1 MSPRLQGM
9 LSPKPP
15 SLSPSVFISL
25 LRRAARLGNQLCPL
39 LLPPIHF
46 LNISKG
52 PVFSTRCSE
61 RRGVGSAAAFKP
73 PALGIRGSSG
83 KRQGC
88 KRTWTAALPL
98 PRRLCLCAGA
108 AIPRLGEGREV
119 TPCVSTEFKR
129 ERGGSGSQQ
138 GARQPK
144 NSQAGRAVRSAGT
157 RRFPLAPSMGAPGE
171 SGGDRECSPQA
182 CAKVLRP
189 ADGDRCSQGGQRERS
204 GKINSSRK
212 NIGFKCC

>member
-1 MSPRLQGM
+1 M

-61 RRGVGSAAAFKP
+61 RRGVGSAAALKP
-73 PALGIRGSSG
+73 PALGVRGSSG

-88 KRTWTAALPL
+88 QRTWTAALPL
-98 PRRLCLCAGA
+98 PRRLRLCAGA
-108 AIPRLGEGREV
+108 AIPRLGERREV

-138 GARQPK
+138 GPRQPK
-144 NSQAGRAVRSAGT
+144 NSRPGGLSGVRGRGASPSLPPWGLQEKAAATGNVR
-157 RRFPLAPSMGAPGE
+157 P
-171 SGGDRECSPQA
+171 
-182 CAKVLRP
+182 RP
-189 ADGDRCSQGGQRERS
+189 APECCDLLMETGAAREANVSARE
-204 GKINSSRK
+204 K
-212 NIGFKCC
+212 